1 MWENILKRRPLKI
14 NKPQKVTSP
23 EEIDEIKENVVSFL
37 TDVEITELYMEYLK
51 SLPDDAEPSHN
62 LNQALF
68 SLMNYTNRALDR
80 TRSTQRFI
88 FGAIEISFIE
98 LLNNFYSRFINILQ
112 ALEKIPST
120 ELDRETLSKVIKKL
134 DDFIKEHEEYLIQQ
148 NKLYLAE
155 RGKLFG

>member
-23 EEIDEIKENVVSFL
+23 EEIDEIKENAVSFL
-37 TDVEITELYMEYLK
+37 TDIKIIELYLDYLE

-62 LNQALF
+62 LNHALYS
-68 SLMNYTNRALDR
+68 SLDYTNRALHK
-80 TRSTQRFI
+80 TQSTQRYI
-88 FGAIEISFIE
+88 FGNVQISLLE
-98 LLNNFYSRFINILQ
+98 LFNNLYDIILD
-112 ALEKIPST
+112 ALD
-120 ELDRETLSKVIKKL
+120 ELPNSDRDTLKKVIKEFNDYL
-134 DDFIKEHEEYLIQQ
+134 DKHNDYLIQQ

>member
-23 EEIDEIKENVVSFL
+23 QEEDEIKDKVVSFL
-37 TDVEITELYMEYLK
+37 TDVEITKLYIEYLK

-62 LNQALF
+62 LNHALY
-68 SLMNYTNRALDR
+68 SSMNYTNRALDR
-80 TRSTQRFI
+80 TRSTQRYI
-88 FGAIEISFIE
+88 FEGREISFIE

-120 ELDRETLSKVIKKL
+120 ELDRETLTKVMKEL
-134 DDFIKEHEEYLIQQ
+134 NDFIKEHEEYLVHQ
-148 NKLYLAE
+148 NKIYLAE